1 VCFADSRRHLIVR
14 PTQKQLHHSLDA
26 LMLKYPNDPE
36 MYILLKFDNV
46 MRRVHPYCTNST
58 HPHRDLDYCLPH
70 QWPRLNLSGGM
81 MSSNEVSTSIQSRT
95 TLPPSRALPSK
106 RRNNTFFQVNTPI
119 QAKTSI
125 QTNTSIQASSSAAV
139 TTAR

>member
-1 VCFADSRRHLIVR
+1 MVR

-26 LMLKYPNDPE
+26 LMVKYPNNPE

-46 MRRVHPYCTNST
+46 MRRVHPYYTNST

-70 QWPRLNLSGGM
+70 QWPRLSLSGGM
-81 MSSNEVSTSIQSRT
+81 MSSNEVSTSSIQSGPT
-95 TLPPSRALPSK
+95 PPASRALPSQ
-106 RRNNTFFQVNTPI
+106 RRHNTFFQVNTPI

-125 QTNTSIQASSSAAV
+125 QTNTSHSGK
-139 TTAR
+139 